1 MGKKNREAG
10 GTGNHVKGAYQE
22 RRTELAGQ
30 LVSPGG
36 GG

>member
-1 MGKKNREAG
+1 MGKKNRGVG
-10 GTGNHVKGAYQE
+10 GTGNHVKSAYQE